1 MSIDYSRLELDG
13 CLVIRDAID
22 LAIYSEFETEIDNF
36 ARLLLRQQ
44 NIPDLSQD
52 PMAAILKSSGEFR
65 KLLFPQ
71 LRNLRVLHKLE
82 QRVIRFFDKSGF
94 FAWANMAAPSIHR
107 IFKADVPGEK
117 KYLLPMHQ
125 DYNTPVHV
133 GWRAW
138 IPLRHA
144 NPTNGTIRFARGS
157 HAAGFIAHDVS
168 NPELP
173 QVDGS
178 DVSEDDCEVLDLA
191 PGGVFLFHPLLV
203 HASVPAT
210 SEWMKYA
217 LIINLWD
224 LATLADPEDRD
235 DPINARIA
243 MGNSR
248 DIERGDRDPIQ
259 RAKLV

>member
-1 MSIDYSRLELDG
+1 MSIDYFRLESDG

-22 LAIYSEFETEIDNF
+22 VSIYSEFETEIDDF
-36 ARLLLRQQ
+36 ARLLLRRQ
-44 NIPDLSQD
+44 NICDSNRES
-52 PMAAILKSSGEFR
+52 MAALLASNGELR
-65 KLLFPQ
+65 KVLFPQ

-82 QRVIRFFDKSGF
+82 QQIIKFFDDSGF
-94 FAWANMAAPSIHR
+94 FDWANMGAPSIHR
-107 IFKADVPGEK
+107 IFKADVPGED

-144 NPTNGTIRFARGS
+144 TPANGTIKFARGS
-157 HAAGFIAHDVS
+157 HATGFISHDVS

-173 QVDGS
+173 QVVSS
-178 DVSEDDCEVLDLA
+178 DVSDEDCEVLDLA

-210 SEWMKYA
+210 AEQMKYA
-217 LIINLWD
+217 LILNLWD
-224 LATLADPEDRD
+224 LATMVDPEDQD
-235 DPINARIA
+235 DPINARMA
-243 MGNSR
+243 MGKMR
-248 DIERGDRDPIQ
+248 DIVRGDRDPIR
-259 RAKLV
+259 RAKPA